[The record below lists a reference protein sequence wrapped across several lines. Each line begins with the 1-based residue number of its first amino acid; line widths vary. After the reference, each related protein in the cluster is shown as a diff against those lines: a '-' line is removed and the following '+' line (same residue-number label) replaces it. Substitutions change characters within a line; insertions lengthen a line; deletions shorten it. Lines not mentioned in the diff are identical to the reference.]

1 MDGGE
6 LHGGCWAW
14 ETLKTAW
21 ARAIPAG
28 EVNVVLQVSA
38 KKQPDL
44 SSVPLAL
51 DLAKTDEA
59 RQLLKAG
66 AIDPAAIVRVYVTT
80 PRVPKDRLQ
89 ILRNAFARTL
99 VDPDLLR
106 KLIVG
111 GSAGGGFD
119 TYTRVMARHM
129 GRHIPGNPALLV
141 ENMTGAG
148 TLIAAKYLHSNAKP
162 DGLTFGIFNG
172 GLILGRVLGM
182 KGIDFDVREL
192 QYIGVP
198 VQDST
203 VCALR
208 KESGISN
215 VDQWFASKSPL
226 KLGGLSPGNS
236 VSDVPRWSSA
246 LNLPLQVVDGYK
258 GTAEARMAADAGELH
273 GACWAWESMR
283 VNWANALKS
292 GDTKVILQVANKKI
306 PDLVNVPQALELAK
320 TDEARLLS
328 ESRRHRSRRHRARL
342 CHFAA
347 HAQRPRADP
356 SERLRTDSHRSGV
369 LAETKKINLDVNP
382 LSGDEVKKIVD
393 DLFKLPRRRCQTVR
407 CARRQVKRTEKSTGE
422 TQ

>member
-1 MDGGE
+1 MTPKSMLVIFAFSLILPSSSYAQDFYRG
-6 LHGGCWAW
+6 
-14 ETLKTAW
+14 KT
-21 ARAIPAG
+21 
-28 EVNVVLQVSA
+28 
-38 KKQPDL
+38 
-44 SSVPLAL
+44 
-51 DLAKTDEA
+51 
-59 RQLLKAG
+59 
-66 AIDPAAIVRVYVTT
+66 VR
-80 PRVPKDRLQ
+80 
-89 ILRNAFARTL
+89 I
-99 VDPDLLR
+99 
-106 KLIVG
+106 IVG

-119 TYTRVMARHM
+119 TYSRVMARHM

-208 KESGISN
+208 KESGISS
-215 VDQWFASKSPL
+215 VDQWLASKTPL

-236 VSDVPRWSSA
+236 VSDVPRTVNAA

-258 GTAEARMAADAGELH
+258 GTAEVRMAADAGELQ

-292 GDTKVILQVANKKI
+292 GDTKVVLQVANKKI
-306 PDLVNVPQALELAK
+306 HDLVGVPQALELAK
-320 TDEARLLS
+320 TEEARLLLKAGAIDPAAIVRVYVTS
-328 ESRRHRSRRHRARL
+328 PRTPKDRVQILRDAFARTL
-342 CHFAA
+342 T
-347 HAQRPRADP
+347 DP
-356 SERLRTDSHRSGV
+356 EFV
-369 LAETKKINLDVNP
+369 AETKKINLDVNP
-382 LSGDEVKKIVD
+382 LSGEEVKKIVD
-393 DLFKLPRRRCQTVR
+393 DLFKLPAPTV
-407 CARRQVKRTEKSTGE
+407 AKLSAVLAGK
-422 TQ
+422 